1 VNSPDADRGLTDV
14 ETHFAFGRNWASF
27 VSELD
32 DAQVERA
39 IRGLGRLV
47 APDEIEGKTFLD
59 IGCGSGL
66 SMLAALRLGAGS
78 VTGIDIDDASVQT
91 AQQLLEQRAPEI
103 REKWTTRVA
112 SVFDLDPEVDG
123 TFDVVHSWG
132 VLHHTGDMARAIE
145 TAARLVAPG
154 GLYVLALYQKTRYCD
169 LWRKEKRFYTSAPPV
184 AQAMVRA
191 LYKSAY
197 LAGVA
202 VTRRNPVTYVREY
215 GSDRGMDFN
224 HDVHDWL
231 GGYPYESVDPVALQ
245 ADLASLGFEPS
256 RTFIVPVRRGLLGTR
271 CDEYVVRRRVT
282 R

>member
-1 VNSPDADRGLTDV
+1 MSAPDGDPGLIDV
-14 ETHFAFGRNWASF
+14 ESHFAFGRNWSSF

-47 APDEIEGKTFLD
+47 APDEIEGKSFLD

-66 SMLAALRLGAGS
+66 SMLAALRLGAGT
-78 VTGIDIDDASVQT
+78 VTGVDIDEASVHT
-91 AQQLLEQRAPEI
+91 AQQLLEQRASDV
-103 REKWTTRVA
+103 REKWSTRVA
-112 SVFDLDPEVDG
+112 SVFDLDPAVHG

-145 TAARLVAPG
+145 TAAQLVAPG

-184 AQAMVRA
+184 AQAMVRGV
-191 LYKSAY
+191 YKSAY
-197 LAGVA
+197 LTGVA
-202 VTRRNPVTYVREY
+202 VSRRNPVTYVRDY
-215 GSDRGMDFN
+215 GSDRGMDFH

-231 GGYPYESVDPVALQ
+231 GGYPYESVNPVELQ
-245 ADLASLGFEPS
+245 ADLARLGFEPV

-271 CDEYVVRRRVT
+271 CDEYVVRRPVSA
-282 R
+282 